1 LRVEEKHIEIKMCV
15 FMNAETSTDVMDSM
29 VPPVSSEDVQN
40 AGTIESVTFTNKPS
54 LPAGSTYQICGVID
68 TTTPSLLQFN
78 Y

>member
-1 LRVEEKHIEIKMCV
+1 MMCF
-15 FMNAETSTDVMDSM
+15 FMNAGTSVISCSPSTDVMDSM

-40 AGTIESVTFTNKPS
+40 VGTIESVTFTNKTS

>member
-1 LRVEEKHIEIKMCV
+1 
-15 FMNAETSTDVMDSM
+15 MNAGTSVISCSPTDVMDGV

-40 AGTIESVTFTNKPS
+40 SGTIESVTFSNKTS
-54 LPAGSTYQICGVID
+54 LPTGSTYQICGVID

>member
-1 LRVEEKHIEIKMCV
+1 
-15 FMNAETSTDVMDSM
+15 MNAGTSVLSCSPATDVMDSM
-29 VPPVSSEDVQN
+29 IPPVSSEDVQN

-54 LPAGSTYQICGVID
+54 LPAGSAYQICGVID

>member
-1 LRVEEKHIEIKMCV
+1 
-15 FMNAETSTDVMDSM
+15 MNAGTSVISCRPSTDVMDSM

-40 AGTIESVTFTNKPS
+40 AGTIESMTFTNKPS